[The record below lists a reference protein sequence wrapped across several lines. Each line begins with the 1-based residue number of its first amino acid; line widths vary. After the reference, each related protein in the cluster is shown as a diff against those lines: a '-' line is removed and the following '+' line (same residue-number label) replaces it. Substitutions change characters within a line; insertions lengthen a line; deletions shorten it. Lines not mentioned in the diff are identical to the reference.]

1 MTVYK
6 FTTFTRQVAN
16 SAALVQ
22 YRAAIN
28 ARIHDLEGLVNFH
41 GQTTVV
47 SAAARTAILSACG
60 STMDKS
66 THIYEI
72 GIGGHWRIFFA
83 PSTGGSIIALMI
95 GHLNGNT
102 LEQP

>member
-6 FTTFTRQVAN
+6 FTKFTQQVSHCA
-16 SAALVQ
+16 SLME

-28 ARIHDLEGLVNFH
+28 ARLKDLENLFNFN
-41 GQTTVV
+41 GQTIVV
-47 SAAARTAILSACG
+47 SKAAKEAILSACG
-60 STMDKS
+60 STMDKT

-72 GIGGHWRIFFA
+72 GVGGHWRIFFA

-102 LEQP
+102 LETP